1 MARGVTQDQV
11 THAADALLARG
22 ERPTIEKVR
31 AELGTGSPNT
41 LLRLLE
47 VWWAELAGRLDAQAR
62 AQLPSVPEP
71 VQRAMMTLWSEA
83 VVESRRDAEARLV
96 EREQALAAR
105 EAGMQHQLEAA
116 RSADAAVKEE
126 RSRAIADLA
135 HAATALEQER
145 QHAAA
150 LQGSLLEAVQSLR
163 DAQVTIEALRR
174 AGEEALR
181 RYRTD
186 LERATAG
193 EQRWLTEVD
202 RAREETKAALHDAKR
217 ARAELAK
224 ERQQRLKL
232 DAQHTAEKREFRQKT
247 VVLEKELKARAR
259 RPAAPARSPLPS
271 GNSSKRQRKIVR

>member
-11 THAADALLARG
+11 TRAADALLARG

-62 AQLPSVPEP
+62 AQLPGVPEP

-83 VVESRRDAEARLV
+83 VVETRRDAEARLG
-96 EREQALAAR
+96 EREQVLAAR
-105 EAGMQHQLEAA
+105 EADVQHQLEAA
-116 RSADAAVKEE
+116 RSADVTVKEE

-135 HAATALEQER
+135 HVATALEQER

-150 LQGSLLEAVQSLR
+150 LQGSLSEAVQSLR

-181 RYRTD
+181 RYRVD
-186 LERATAG
+186 LERTTAG

-202 RAREETKAALHDAKR
+202 RAREETKAALQDAKR

-247 VVLEKELKARAR
+247 AALEKELKAQAR
-259 RPAAPARSPLPS
+259 RHVAAGKPPQPSPH
-271 GNSSKRQRKIVR
+271 GSKRRRIVR

>member
-11 THAADALLARG
+11 TRAADALLARG

-31 AELGTGSPNT
+31 VELGTGSPNT

-62 AQLPSVPEP
+62 AQLPGVPEP

-83 VVESRRDAEARLV
+83 VVETRRDAEARLC
-96 EREQALAAR
+96 EREQVLAAR
-105 EAGMQHQLEAA
+105 EADVQHQLEAA
-116 RSADAAVKEE
+116 RSADVTVKEE

-145 QHAAA
+145 RHAAA
-150 LQGSLLEAVQSLR
+150 LQGSLSEAVQSLR

-186 LERATAG
+186 LERTTAG

-202 RAREETKAALHDAKR
+202 RAREETKAALQDAKR

-247 VVLEKELKARAR
+247 AALEKELKAQAR
-259 RPAAPARSPLPS
+259 RHVAAGKPLQPSPH
-271 GNSSKRQRKIVR
+271 GSKRRRIVR

>member
-11 THAADALLARG
+11 TRAADALLARG

-47 VWWAELAGRLDAQAR
+47 VWWAELAGRLAAQAR
-62 AQLPSVPEP
+62 AQLPGVPES

-83 VVESRRDAEARLV
+83 VVESRRDAEERLV

-105 EAGMQHQLEAA
+105 EADVQRLLDEA
-116 RSADAAVKEE
+116 RSEGVAVKEE
-126 RSRAIADLA
+126 RSRVTADLA
-135 HAATALEQER
+135 HATTALEQER

-150 LQGSLLEAVQSLR
+150 F
-163 DAQVTIEALRR
+163 
-174 AGEEALR
+174 
-181 RYRTD
+181 
-186 LERATAG
+186 

-202 RAREETKAALHDAKR
+202 RAREETKTALQDAKR

-224 ERQQRLKL
+224 ERQQRLKI
-232 DAQHTAEKREFRQKT
+232 DAQHAAEKREFRQKT
-247 VVLEKELKARAR
+247 VSLEKELKAQVRRNVATAR
-259 RPAAPARSPLPS
+259 LPRPSAD
-271 GNSSKRQRKIVR
+271 GSKRRTKVVR